1 MALVESSE
9 PICSQGSFI
18 IELSNKDRIEKP
30 SGTIQTLRLLP
41 MTFMLHNLKPM
52 SGPAKV
58 YADHNVHF
66 YQLFGLSETLGLYHA
81 LCATSWI
88 DLGKLNAEQAKYQIV
103 LAPTIKDGQSGKIK
117 SLLRVVED
125 QFIVPD
131 GLEDDDDNL
140 ESFNVPPCALAKSVP
155 FTRRQREV
163 LDDLSLSIDAYRLF
177 KASFLE
183 RESKK
188 PGDSTSSE
196 RFQSM
201 AEYSKFVQSCIEQR
215 KDNGLQGLMTL

>member
-1 MALVESSE
+1 MTLGESSR

-30 SGTIQTLRLLP
+30 SGMIQTLYLLST
-41 MTFMLHNLKPM
+41 TFMLHNPKPM

-58 YADHNVHF
+58 YADHNVRF
-66 YQLFGLSETLGLYHA
+66 YQLFGLSKTLGLYHA

-88 DLGKLNAEQAKYQIV
+88 DPGKSNAEQAKYQTV
-103 LAPTIKDGQSGKIK
+103 LAPTIKDGQRGKIK
-117 SLLRVVED
+117 SLLRIVED

-140 ESFNVPPCALAKSVP
+140 ESFNVPPCALAKSAP
-155 FTRRQREV
+155 FTRRQSEV
-163 LDDLSLSIDAYRLF
+163 LDDLFLSIDARRLF

-183 RESKK
+183 REPEKHGEFA
-188 PGDSTSSE
+188 PPE

-215 KDNGLQGLMTL
+215 KDNGLQGLTTL